1 MKSIR
6 LLTDADDEVV
16 ETVGFYETRRNGLG
30 SAFLVE
36 FERSLQ
42 LIQQHPESGRPLESR
57 FRQML
62 TNRFPFTIIYVE
74 REQEFLVIAV
84 AHTSRKPGY
93 WKNRLLES

>member
-1 MKSIR
+1 
-6 LLTDADDEVV
+6 
-16 ETVGFYETRRNGLG
+16 
-30 SAFLVE
+30 
-36 FERSLQ
+36 
-42 LIQQHPESGRPLESR
+42 
-57 FRQML
+57 ML